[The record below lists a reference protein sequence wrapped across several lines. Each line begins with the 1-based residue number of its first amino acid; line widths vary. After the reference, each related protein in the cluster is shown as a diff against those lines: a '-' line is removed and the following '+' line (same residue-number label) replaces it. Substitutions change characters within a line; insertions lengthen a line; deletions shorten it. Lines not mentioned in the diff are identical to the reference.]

1 MMVTRPRPQASVR
14 DDIVRAAENTQAGPR
29 RPRVSDIPRL
39 PKDKTRQKA
48 YSDFLKWMRAA
59 PKPRAGGR
67 AVDPEQMERQR
78 MEEFRARVKEGQRRF
93 GLSQQEADAIMNNYY
108 VVDPD

>member
-1 MMVTRPRPQASVR
+1 MMATPRRQQASVR
-14 DDIVRAAENTQAGPR
+14 DDIVRAAENTQPDPR

-48 YSDFLKWMRAA
+48 YSDFLRWMRAA
-59 PKPRAGGR
+59 PKPRGGGR
-67 AVDPEQMERQR
+67 AMEPDMMERQR
-78 MEEFRARVKEGQRRF
+78 MEEFRARVEEGQRRF
-93 GLSQQEADAIMNNYY
+93 GLSQEEANAIINNYY